1 MDSRLKLKKNDSYFT
16 RDFPIGTIVMWGGIN
31 NVPKGWLLCD
41 GRVYEQSTYLN
52 LWKIIAHNFG
62 NSASSDSFDPATQF
76 FVPDIRGRFIRGV
89 DDTQEGRDPDRESRV
104 DSVSGAKVGQ
114 QVGSYQ
120 DEEFKSHTHKV
131 QPSTAVE
138 EVTSVATNVDG
149 IQPLLGHPTTG
160 SAGGSETR
168 PCNIYSYFIIRA
180 L

>member
-1 MDSRLKLKKNDSYFT
+1 MDSRFKFKKNDSYFT
-16 RDFPIGTIVMWGGIN
+16 GDVTIGTIVMWGGIN
-31 NVPKGWLLCD
+31 NVPEGWLLCD
-41 GRVYEQSTYLN
+41 GRVYEQSTYPN
-52 LWKIIAHNFG
+52 LWKIIVHNFG
-62 NSASSDSFDPATQF
+62 NPASSDSFDPATQF
-76 FVPDIRGRFIRGV
+76 FIPDLRGRFIRGV

-114 QVGSYQ
+114 HVGSYQ

-131 QPSTAVE
+131 QPSIVVKKVGLVSTTA
-138 EVTSVATNVDG
+138 DG
-149 IQPLLGHPTTG
+149 TRPFGHPTTG

>member
-16 RDFPIGTIVMWGGIN
+16 GDVPIGTIVMWGGIN

-120 DEEFKSHTHKV
+120 DEEFKSHTHSV
-131 QPSTAVE
+131 QPSTTVK
-138 EVTSVATNVDG
+138 EVAFLPTTSVYE
-149 IQPLLGHPTTG
+149 IRPFGHPTTG

-168 PCNIYSYFIIRA
+168 PCNIYLYFIIRA